1 MYILVVEDDLM
12 VQQVCQGML
21 RLLGHSSTAV
31 STSIDAVEQLT
42 ATPQQFDIVILDNC
56 LPGLS
61 GMELFTILREWNM
74 SIPVILISG
83 IQPQSD
89 GDGLIEGSLQ
99 FQFLAKPF
107 TIAAL
112 QSAIERTQSRA

>member
-31 STSIDAVEQLT
+31 SNAIDAVERLT

-61 GMELFTILREWNM
+61 GMELFAILREWNM

-112 QSAIERTQSRA
+112 QSTIERTQSRA

>member
-21 RLLGHSSTAV
+21 RLLGHSLTAV
-31 STSIDAVEQLT
+31 SNSIDAVEQLT

-99 FQFLAKPF
+99 LQFLAKPF

-112 QSAIERTQSRA
+112 QSAIERTHSRA

>member
-31 STSIDAVEQLT
+31 GNAIDAVERLT

-83 IQPQSD
+83 TQPQSD

>member
-31 STSIDAVEQLT
+31 SNSIDAVEQLT

-83 IQPQSD
+83 TQPQSD

-99 FQFLAKPF
+99 LQFLAKPF

>member
-31 STSIDAVEQLT
+31 SNSIDAVERLT

-83 IQPQSD
+83 TQPQSD

-99 FQFLAKPF
+99 LQFLAKPF

>member
-12 VQQVCQGML
+12 VQQVCREML

-31 STSIDAVEQLT
+31 SNAIDAVERLT

-61 GMELFTILREWNM
+61 GMELFAILREWNM